1 MALAVSDG
9 FIRAMQQVKG
19 WETKLHRFASSAL
32 IPAS

>member
-1 MALAVSDG
+1 MALAGSRV
-9 FIRAMQQVKG
+9 FIRAVQQVKG